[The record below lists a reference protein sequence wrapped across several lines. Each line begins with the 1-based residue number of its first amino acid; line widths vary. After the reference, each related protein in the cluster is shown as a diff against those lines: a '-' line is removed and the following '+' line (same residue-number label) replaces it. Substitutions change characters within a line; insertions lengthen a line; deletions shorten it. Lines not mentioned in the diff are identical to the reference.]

1 MFQVVLRIS
10 YPDNLVCCVFV
21 FFSRGCRFGHVQFET
36 TEGAE
41 LAVAMAG
48 TDIDGRAIRVDY
60 AAERTGSSGGG
71 RGGFSRGG
79 DRGGRG
85 GGFSRGG
92 DRGMIKL

>member
-1 MFQVVLRIS
+1 M
-10 YPDNLVCCVFV
+10 
-21 FFSRGCRFGHVQFET
+21 QFET

-48 TDIDGRAIRVDY
+48 SDIDGRAIRVDY
-60 AAERTGSSGGG
+60 AAERTGSSGGDRGG

-92 DRGMIKL
+92 DRGMFKLHFPVKY